1 MIYYNANGIVTYRWA
16 PVGVG
21 AKALWQ
27 KTQIQKS
34 RPGTYKALK
43 QSLPFYKQ
51 CIIGELAMSK
61 LRDLAKKPE
70 FKLFIYDLKKS
81 LEQTPE
87 PTHNQLA
94 NLVAKSMGARSLEA
108 YWGSIDKVQES
119 KSGVIG
125 YTYDDA
131 AIKNIKVM
139 LSKLFMLA
147 CSNKTELG
155 FNDDGEGLSPNTA
168 VSSHLFIADF
178 HKARVKTEILG
189 EEKFSVVRLTEFQ
202 PDFKEDFLLTPPG
215 LSLKYNKGD
224 IEDTAGYPHFY
235 LTRKSY
241 KQMVISGETILSY
254 WEWVANEL
262 NKFLIQKYR
271 SFAGSSHKKYET
283 KYKTT
288 T

>member
-1 MIYYNANGIVTYRWA
+1 
-16 PVGVG
+16 VG

-51 CIIGELAMSK
+51 CTIGELAMSK
-61 LRDLAKKPE
+61 LRDLTKKPE

-81 LEQTPE
+81 LEQTPD

-94 NLVAKSMGARSLEA
+94 NLVAKSIGARSLEA

-119 KSGVIG
+119 PSRIIG
-125 YTYDDA
+125 YTYDDGA
-131 AIKNIKVM
+131 RKNIKAM
-139 LSKLFMLA
+139 LSNLFTLV

-155 FNDDGEGLSPNTA
+155 FNDDGEGVSPNRA
-168 VSSHLFIADF
+168 VSSHLFVADF
-178 HKARVKTEILG
+178 HEARVKAEILG
-189 EEKFSVVRLTEFQ
+189 DDKFSVFQLTEFQ
-202 PDFKEDFLLTPPG
+202 TDFKEDFLLTPSG

-241 KQMVISGETILSY
+241 KQMVVSGETILSY